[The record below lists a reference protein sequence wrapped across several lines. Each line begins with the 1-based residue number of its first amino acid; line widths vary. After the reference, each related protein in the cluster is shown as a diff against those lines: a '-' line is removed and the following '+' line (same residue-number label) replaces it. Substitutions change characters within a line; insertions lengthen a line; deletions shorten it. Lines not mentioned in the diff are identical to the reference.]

1 MPLSEHEQRILRQIE
16 RQFDQPRGLARG
28 IGVPSDARQAVRNAR
43 WAVAWFLLGLVALSL
58 SFVFSWVVGLVGF
71 LVMLAAAL
79 TLVRSLRWLG
89 RERWGA
95 VVVEQG
101 LGRAR
106 WSPRHDHDPDSG
118 EGDRP

>member
-1 MPLSEHEQRILRQIE
+1 
-16 RQFDQPRGLARG
+16 
-28 IGVPSDARQAVRNAR
+28 VRNVR

-71 LVMLAAAL
+71 LVMLAATL

-89 RERWGA
+89 RERWGE

-106 WSPRHDHDPDSG
+106 WSPRRGHDSARG
-118 EGDRP
+118 EDDRR